1 MHNLM
6 SRNQLA
12 FDNHFIEYTDESET
26 DNVETMN
33 DYFECLIECEL
44 ESTKSGISC
53 KRVCKEILM

>member
-12 FDNHFIEYTDESET
+12 FDNHFIEYTDEPEM
-26 DNVETMN
+26 DNVEAMN

-44 ESTKSGISC
+44 ESTNC

>member
-1 MHNLM
+1 M

-12 FDNHFIEYTDESET
+12 FDNHFIEYTDEPEM
-26 DNVETMN
+26 DNVEAMN

-44 ESTKSGISC
+44 ESTNC